1 LAGFLLTEVISAN
14 GEYHCRYGMEPGT
27 KCYFYMDNL
36 FGKTFYC
43 KQRANS
49 SASDGE
55 YHDPRDNDEVIVH
68 YPPVEPEA
76 EEAHLGVEYVV

>member
-1 LAGFLLTEVISAN
+1 
-14 GEYHCRYGMEPGT
+14 
-27 KCYFYMDNL
+27 MDNL
-36 FGKTFYC
+36 FGKTFFYC